1 MIQPITFGH
10 KSIIKTLYK
19 NGELPTVTKDI
30 YGKPLSA
37 DTVTLEHII
46 PKSKGGKSSLKNY
59 ALANA
64 EDNFKR
70 SSDDILKHTTKT
82 NINEYLDQFV
92 GVVKKNFNGDEYIKN
107 IKNLFKSI
115 GVKL

>member
-1 MIQPITFGH
+1 MIQPISFGH

-19 NGELPTVTKDI
+19 NGELPTVVKDI
-30 YGKPLSA
+30 YGKELSA

-46 PKSKGGKSSLKNY
+46 PKSKGGKSNLKNY

-64 EDNFKR
+64 QDNFKR
-70 SSDDILKHTTKT
+70 SSDDILKHTTKV

-92 GVVKKNFNGDEYIKN
+92 GVVKKNFNGDDYIKN
-107 IKNLFKSI
+107 IKNLFKSL

>member
-1 MIQPITFGH
+1 MIQPISFKH

-19 NGELPTVTKDI
+19 NGELPTIVKDI
-30 YGKPLSA
+30 YGKELTA

-46 PKSKGGKSSLKNY
+46 PKSKGGKSNLKNY

-64 EDNFKR
+64 EDNFRR
-70 SSDDILKHTTKT
+70 SSQDIMKHTTKA
-82 NINEYLDQFV
+82 NINEYLEQFA
-92 GVVKKNFNGDEYIKN
+92 GIVKQGFDGDLYIKN
-107 IKNLFKSI
+107 IRNLFKSL

>member
-1 MIQPITFGH
+1 MIQPISFGH

-19 NGELPTVTKDI
+19 NGELPTVVKDI
-30 YGKPLSA
+30 YGKELSF

-46 PKSKGGKSSLKNY
+46 PKSKGGKSNLTNY

-64 EDNFKR
+64 QDNFKR
-70 SSDDILKHTTKT
+70 SSDDILKHTTKA

-92 GVVKKNFNGDEYIKN
+92 GIVKKGFDGDLYIKN
-107 IKNLFKSI
+107 IRNLFKRM

>member
-1 MIQPITFGH
+1 MIKPISFKH

-30 YGKPLSA
+30 YGKPLNA
-37 DTVTLEHII
+37 NTVTLEHII
-46 PKSKGGKSSLKNY
+46 PKSKGGKSNLRNY

-64 EDNFKR
+64 EDNFRR
-70 SSDDILKHTTKT
+70 SSDDILKHTTK
-82 NINEYLDQFV
+82 NNVNEYLDQFV
-92 GVVKKNFNGDEYIKN
+92 GIVKQGFDGDLYIKN
-107 IKNLFKSI
+107 IKNLFKTM